1 MNNWEAKFYKLYKNL
16 LYCRR
21 KMVNNELCH
30 VQNTFI
36 CIVHYSRVQF
46 FKDCIKLYSIL
57 TNNRVLS

>member
-1 MNNWEAKFYKLYKNL
+1 MS
-16 LYCRR
+16 
-21 KMVNNELCH
+21 

-57 TNNRVLS
+57 TNNRVLSKFSVIHKQFFMTENFCT